1 MTPLASWLLI
11 ILAVIPS
18 VWLLMRFDA
27 YLWRRKYER
36 DDETRQYQKAR
47 DAVARQQKQSRTR
60 LGHNPRK
67 DDPSCT

>member
-11 ILAVIPS
+11 ILAVIPA

-47 DAVARQQKQSRTR
+47 DAVARQQRTNRTR
-60 LGHNPRK
+60 LGHNDERNTP
-67 DDPSCT
+67 

>member
-1 MTPLASWLLI
+1 MTPLASWGLI
-11 ILAVIPS
+11 VLIVIPAVI
-18 VWLLMRFDA
+18 LLMRLDA

-60 LGHNPRK
+60 LGHTDERNTP
-67 DDPSCT
+67 

>member
-1 MTPLASWLLI
+1 MSPLATWLLI
-11 ILAVIPS
+11 VAGVIPA

-47 DAVARQQKQSRTR
+47 DAVARQQATKHTR
-60 LGHNPRK
+60 LGHNHERK
-67 DDPSCT
+67 TP